1 MPAGTDVA
9 VPQLSTIIAVHN
21 DAPGL
26 ARTLAGLAA
35 QTLPADQFEVIVV
48 DDASTDETPAVA
60 ASYNGVRLVKL
71 TSRRGPYVARNRGL
85 AEARGRFIAITDAD
99 CRPDARW
106 LERGVSYLARDES
119 AVVAGHVSMPLTDR
133 PTLAAMVDV
142 IHHLD
147 QQRYVEEGCAVTANL
162 FASSATF
169 DAVGGFNEAL
179 LSSGDVEWTRRAHDS
194 GHRLVYG
201 PGAIVVHPPRTSARA
216 LLRKGRR
223 TAEGM
228 RTANRQG
235 ILHTPRPYLDP
246 WCLRPQHRVRG
257 RARIRES
264 GADPSPLRW
273 LAVRI
278 AQVALVQL
286 PPVLYALAADI
297 RVWRSRGRETAQGF
311 RGLRALGGTA
321 RAEPAAQRRQSTH
334 P

>member
-1 MPAGTDVA
+1 MPAGTDVS
-9 VPQLSTIIAVHN
+9 VPKLSTIIAVHN

-26 ARTLAGLAA
+26 ARTLTGLAA

-60 ASYNGVRLVKL
+60 ASYDGVTLVTL
-71 TSRRGPYVARNRGL
+71 DSRRGSYVARNRGL
-85 AEARGRFIAITDAD
+85 AQARGRFIAITDAD
-99 CRPDARW
+99 CRPDTRW
-106 LERGVSYLARDES
+106 LERGVSYLAQDES
-119 AVVAGHVSMPLTDR
+119 AVLAGHISMPLTER

-147 QQRYVEEGCAVTANL
+147 QKRYVEEGCAVTANL

-194 GHRLVYG
+194 GHRLVYAQ
-201 PGAIVVHPPRTSARA
+201 GAIVVHPPRTSARA

-228 RTANRQG
+228 RAANRQG
-235 ILHTPRPYLDP
+235 ILHTRRPYLDP

-273 LAVRI
+273 LAVRV

-286 PPVLYALAADI
+286 PPVLYALAADL
-297 RVWRSRGRETAQGF
+297 RVWRSREEGM
-311 RGLRALGGTA
+311 LRT
-321 RAEPAAQRRQSTH
+321 RR
-334 P
+334 